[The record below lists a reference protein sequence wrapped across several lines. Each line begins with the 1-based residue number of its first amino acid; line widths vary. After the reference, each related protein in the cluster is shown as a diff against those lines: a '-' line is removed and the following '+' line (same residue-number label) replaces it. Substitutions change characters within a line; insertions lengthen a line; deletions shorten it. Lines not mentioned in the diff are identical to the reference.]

1 MASLRPFC
9 TLFNCQILC
18 NVSRF
23 DNMILGMVFLT
34 VWFYKSSPATRYYI
48 IALMASIIICLF
60 QEKNPF
66 YATVAPL
73 RLLFLKRD
81 DLELWTR
88 VNSLMDNNKAGR
100 RMTLSSGPG
109 SIHSWTTTREVE
121 G

>member
-1 MASLRPFC
+1 MASLRIFR
-9 TLFNCQILC
+9 TLFKCQILC
-18 NVSRF
+18 NLSRF
-23 DNMILGMVFLT
+23 EIDNMILGMVFLT
-34 VWFYKSSPATRYYI
+34 VWLYKSSPAV
-48 IALMASIIICLF
+48 IAVMASIIVCLF

-81 DLELWTR
+81 DPELWTR

-100 RMTLSSGPG
+100 GITLISEPG
-109 SIHSWTTTREVE
+109 STHSWTTTRQVE